1 MKREIK
7 MVIQVVVFW
16 IILAAVFWV
25 TGCTEKYPAPKDI
38 NFVDS
43 TSVDKMI
50 AHQVDNKY
58 YNQTDYSMH
67 FINLKQSEK
76 IRSFI
81 TSMDYEEVDKVVE
94 YCIKNHGYVS
104 DKLVYK
110 TYLTNYNTFNKDS
123 PEESEYARRYKENN
137 TDSTISVDIS
147 YKSENGIITKPS
159 IKQTK

>member
-7 MVIQVVVFW
+7 MVIKVVVFW
-16 IILAAVFWV
+16 IILASVFWA
-25 TGCTEKYPAPKDI
+25 TGCTKKYPLLKDT

-94 YCIKNHGYVS
+94 YCIKSHGYVS
-104 DKLVYK
+104 DKLVYE

-123 PEESEYARRYKENN
+123 PGESEYARRYKENN

-147 YKSENGIITKPS
+147 YKSENGIITEPS
-159 IKQTK
+159 IKQTR